1 MTDPLSQVIQ
11 QLKPRAVVSKGISAA
26 GSWAVQYS
34 SFGLPGFCAMTQG
47 RCQLAVEGEPAIEL
61 VEDDFVLLPAT
72 PAFRMSGGGPAAAV
86 RLDPTQKPPDD
97 EVRYGRKGGPP
108 EMRQIGGWFS
118 FESADAALIVA
129 LLPRV
134 IHVRGVPQ
142 LTQLV
147 RLLGT
152 EAAGDA
158 PGRALILERLV
169 EILLI
174 AALRA
179 APTDT
184 SRPGIMRGLAD
195 PRIAAAL
202 RHMHAEIA
210 MPLTVDA
217 LSSVAG
223 LSRSA
228 FFERFARLVG
238 VRPMEY
244 LQTWRMSVARDLLR
258 REDLSLDEVAERVGY
273 GSASTFSTAF
283 RRHVGTSPGRFAR
296 QMAGA
301 TAL

>member
-1 MTDPLSQVIQ
+1 
-11 QLKPRAVVSKGISAA
+11 
-26 GSWAVQYS
+26 
-34 SFGLPGFCAMTQG
+34 
-47 RCQLAVEGEPAIEL
+47 
-61 VEDDFVLLPAT
+61 
-72 PAFRMSGGGPAAAV
+72 
-86 RLDPTQKPPDD
+86 
-97 EVRYGRKGGPP
+97 
-108 EMRQIGGWFS
+108 
-118 FESADAALIVA
+118 
-129 LLPRV
+129 
-134 IHVRGVPQ
+134 
-142 LTQLV
+142 
-147 RLLGT
+147 
-152 EAAGDA
+152 
-158 PGRALILERLV
+158 LILERLV

-179 APTDT
+179 APTGT
-184 SRPGIMRGLAD
+184 ARPGLMRGLAD

-210 MPLTVDA
+210 LPLTVEA

-283 RRHVGTSPGRFAR
+283 RRHVGTPPGRFAR